1 MHGSPLCCQRHCA
14 HSRLSQGFGPCLPRP
29 SSGPDSLS
37 PVEDRLLPA
46 NPPASCGLSSVKD
59 PRLPQ
64 RSSQKSQPCPYKSV
78 PHASH
83 LTTILLKSIRG
94 AHFHLPIPSHPP
106 CAHSPKV
113 SAELPSSHPQG
124 PSPVGVRTPPSLP
137 PCSGP
142 RVQPPALPLEV
153 PQPWGLSI
161 SSPAVCLKA
170 GHCTSLGLN
179 GHSLAQGRWTLPR
192 LCTRPR
198 PNHLRR
204 LTGRSG
210 LPAGG
215 LCPACGREVM
225 APL

>member
-1 MHGSPLCCQRHCA
+1 MSMGVGLLVCSRIDRMHGSPLCCQRHCA

-124 PSPVGVRTPPSLP
+124 LLALRELPISLWKNPSEGRVYLYPLCLTP
-137 PCSGP
+137 
-142 RVQPPALPLEV
+142 
-153 PQPWGLSI
+153 
-161 SSPAVCLKA
+161 K
-170 GHCTSLGLN
+170 
-179 GHSLAQGRWTLPR
+179 
-192 LCTRPR
+192 
-198 PNHLRR
+198 
-204 LTGRSG
+204 
-210 LPAGG
+210 
-215 LCPACGREVM
+215 
-225 APL
+225 